1 MAKIYITTPF
11 GVAKYPKLDK
21 KDTYQGKETNY
32 NCSLLLDAES
42 FAKFKEE
49 FDAKIADERFSVKKP
64 KLPFKRGEDE
74 EEGLFSL
81 KASSNYKPSV
91 FDSKKQELPADTK
104 VGGGS
109 EVRLSCEVSI
119 YKDRSGIS
127 LRLNAVQVRK
137 LVEYTGG
144 SASAFD
150 EVEDGFVADTTTA
163 ADSFDDDGAA
173 GDSALDI

>member
-1 MAKIYITTPF
+1 MAKLYITTPF

-21 KDTYQGKETNY
+21 KDTYQGKETSF
-32 NCSLLLDAES
+32 NCTLLLDAAS

-49 FDAKIADERFSVKKP
+49 FDAKIEGERFSVKKP

-74 EEGLFSL
+74 EEGLFLL

-91 FDSKKQELPADTK
+91 FDSKKQELPADVK

-109 EVRLSCEVSI
+109 EVRMSCEISI

-127 LRLNAVQVRK
+127 LRLNAVQVKK
-137 LVEYTGG
+137 LVEYQGGG

-150 EVEDGFVADTTTA
+150 EVEDGFVADTTA
-163 ADSFDDDGAA
+163 ADSFDNTEAD